1 MNFYNGN
8 INQTV
13 VRLSFFLFSSL
24 KKIQTAN
31 ASQTKTYR
39 GKTCSPV
46 SMQFSKRK
54 KIYHK
59 RSKSVVTTGKGKRNH
74 NLELQTIS
82 KLTLLMCTVCS
93 KKKKTYPEKLQQT
106 NEKIFYF
113 NVYSNRWSL
122 QISGFGD
129 KMNRGTAAAFLIV
142 CL

>member
-54 KIYHK
+54 KNISQTEQISSDNWK
-59 RSKSVVTTGKGKRNH
+59 RQKESQFRVTNY
-74 NLELQTIS
+74 I
-82 KLTLLMCTVCS
+82 
-93 KKKKTYPEKLQQT
+93 KTHS
-106 NEKIFYF
+106 F
-113 NVYSNRWSL
+113 NVHCL
-122 QISGFGD
+122 Q
-129 KMNRGTAAAFLIV
+129 
-142 CL
+142 

>member
-13 VRLSFFLFSSL
+13 VCLSFFLFSSL

-74 NLELQTIS
+74 NLELQTIL
-82 KLTLLMCTVCS
+82 KLTLFMCTVCS
-93 KKKKTYPEKLQQT
+93 KKKKHILRNFSKQMKRFFILMYIQT
-106 NEKIFYF
+106 
-113 NVYSNRWSL
+113 
-122 QISGFGD
+122 GD
-129 KMNRGTAAAFLIV
+129 HCRFLVLGTK
-142 CL
+142 